1 MSAYA
6 SWCGTPAADNPCLVK
21 IMPGVYDIGTS
32 YINMHAYIDIEGSG
46 ENVTRIKGN
55 NSVSN
60 AGVVNG
66 ASNAELRFLTLEQTG
81 GAADAV
87 AIFNSS
93 AAVKITNVTVIAS
106 GGTGHNYGIYN
117 YDPSTPS
124 MQILSNVTVKV
135 TGSGLSLNYGVYNTT
150 SSPLM
155 TNMAITVSGGN
166 QTWGIYNSPAS
177 VALTNTRI
185 NASGGTL
192 YNVAIFYDSSLSS
205 EIRDVTMN
213 VSGGSWSIGVWTS
226 SSTILMANDRIN
238 VSGGSDQTI
247 GVYSAGSSSIK
258 INHSIIKSSA
268 TTVGVDSGGAA
279 YIGASQLD
287 GGAVTGSVTCA
298 GVYNE
303 NFVLSASPVC
313 P

>member
-1 MSAYA
+1 
-6 SWCGTPAADNPCLVK
+6 
-21 IMPGVYDIGTS
+21 
-32 YINMHAYIDIEGSG
+32 
-46 ENVTRIKGN
+46 
-55 NSVSN
+55 
-60 AGVVNG
+60 
-66 ASNAELRFLTLEQTG
+66 
-81 GAADAV
+81 
-87 AIFNSS
+87 
-93 AAVKITNVTVIAS
+93 
-106 GGTGHNYGIYN
+106 
-117 YDPSTPS
+117 
-124 MQILSNVTVKV
+124 
-135 TGSGLSLNYGVYNTT
+135 
-150 SSPLM
+150 M